1 MLLRVNSNVEISA
14 VIPVEKAAGT
24 RPEIETY
31 TSRTGQISW
40 RNTENQYNSAGI
52 SFPVTKSH
60 LVVYFK

>member
-1 MLLRVNSNVEISA
+1 MLLRVNSNVEIL
-14 VIPVEKAAGT
+14 VLIFVEKASGT
-24 RPEIETY
+24 LPEIEAY

-60 LVVYFK
+60 VVVYFK

>member
-1 MLLRVNSNVEISA
+1 MLLRVNSNVKISV
-14 VIPVEKAAGT
+14 VIPAGKAAGT

-60 LVVYFK
+60 LGVYFK